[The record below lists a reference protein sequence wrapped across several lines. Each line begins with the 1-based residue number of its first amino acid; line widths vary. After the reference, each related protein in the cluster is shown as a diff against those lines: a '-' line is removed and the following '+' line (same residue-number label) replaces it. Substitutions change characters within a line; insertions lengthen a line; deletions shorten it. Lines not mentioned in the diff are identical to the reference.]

1 MQRKTACK
9 PVYINCCVEHAA
21 RFVLP
26 NPSPPQSTRK
36 LKLKLNSNSCPQ
48 AFERERSMLKAS
60 VMDLDAQLFAARQ
73 ELAAAAGSGEEV
85 ESLKVRRHHLSVYRH
100 V

>member
-1 MQRKTACK
+1 
-9 PVYINCCVEHAA
+9 
-21 RFVLP
+21 
-26 NPSPPQSTRK
+26 
-36 LKLKLNSNSCPQ
+36 
-48 AFERERSMLKAS
+48 MLKAS